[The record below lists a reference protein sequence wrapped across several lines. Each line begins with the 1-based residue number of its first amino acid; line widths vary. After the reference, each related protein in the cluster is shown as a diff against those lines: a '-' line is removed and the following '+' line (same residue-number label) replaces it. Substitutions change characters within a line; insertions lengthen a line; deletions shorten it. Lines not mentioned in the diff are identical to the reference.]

1 MKNYDYYTVDEIL
14 QALESNTDEVLTR
27 MTILSKILVRNSGL
41 TIEADEVFN
50 EALMRILSDTR
61 HVPKDIPLKVTI
73 GNVIRSIC
81 NGMAERN
88 HEKIFK
94 HSESIDGY
102 DETATAASAEDD
114 DSTDPRWEILI
125 SVFNQDEDAM
135 RFLAATQEGQ
145 NKSEIVKSV
154 FAGDETAYDTT
165 RKRIVR
171 NGQKYLKE
179 AG

>member
-1 MKNYDYYTVDEIL
+1 MKDYDYYTVDEIL

-27 MTILSKILVRNSGL
+27 TTILSKYLVKKSRL
-41 TIEADEVFN
+41 TVEADEVFN

-61 HVPKDIPLKVTI
+61 HMPKDIPLTVTI

-88 HEKIFK
+88 QEKVFK
-94 HSESIDGY
+94 YSESIDGY
-102 DETATAASAEDD
+102 SETITDTTDDNEDD
-114 DSTDPRWEILI
+114 TDPRWRILMSI
-125 SVFNQDEDAM
+125 FSQDDGAM

-165 RKRIVR
+165 RRRIVR

>member
-1 MKNYDYYTVDEIL
+1 M

-27 MTILSKILVRNSGL
+27 TTILSKYLVRKSGL
-41 TIEADEVFN
+41 TVEADEVFN
-50 EALMRILSDTR
+50 EALMRILGDTR
-61 HVPKDIPLKVTI
+61 HVPKDIPLTVTI

-81 NGMAERN
+81 NGLAERN
-88 HEKIFK
+88 QEKIFK

-114 DSTDPRWEILI
+114 YSTDPRWEILMSI
-125 SVFNQDEDAM
+125 FNQDEDAM

-145 NKSEIVKSV
+145 NKSEIVQSV
-154 FAGDETAYDTT
+154 FAGNETAYDTT
-165 RKRIVR
+165 RRRIVR

>member
-1 MKNYDYYTVDEIL
+1 MKGYDYYTVDEIL

-27 MTILSKILVRNSGL
+27 TTILSKYLVRKSGL
-41 TIEADEVFN
+41 TVEADEVFN
-50 EALMRILSDTR
+50 EALMRILGDTR
-61 HVPKDIPLKVTI
+61 HVPKDIPLTVTI

-81 NGMAERN
+81 NGLAERN
-88 HEKIFK
+88 QEKIFK

-102 DETATAASAEDD
+102 DETATAAPAED
-114 DSTDPRWEILI
+114 DSTDPRWEILMSI
-125 SVFNQDEDAM
+125 FNQDEDAM

-145 NKSEIVKSV
+145 NKSEIVQSV
-154 FAGDETAYDTT
+154 FACDETAYDTT
-165 RKRIVR
+165 RRRIVR

>member
-1 MKNYDYYTVDEIL
+1 MKDYDYYTVDEIL

-27 MTILSKILVRNSGL
+27 TTILTKCLARKSGL
-41 TIEADEVFN
+41 TVEAEEVFN
-50 EALMRILSDTR
+50 EALMRILDNTR
-61 HVPKDIPLKVTI
+61 HVPKDIPLVVTI

-88 HEKIFK
+88 QEKIFK

-102 DETATAASAEDD
+102 SKTIADITDNEDD
-114 DSTDPRWEILI
+114 ADPRWGILMSI
-125 SVFNQDEDAM
+125 FSQDDVAM

-165 RKRIVR
+165 RRRIVR